1 MPTLNWIGKD
11 KVINHHQDVPYKV
24 LEQQYTYSNGSE
36 IEAFVSE
43 NKIIHGDNL
52 EALKSLLP
60 QYEGKIK
67 CVYIDP
73 PYNTGNEGWVYN
85 DNVNDPKIKKWLGQV
100 VGKENDDLTRHDKWL
115 CMMYPRLKLIKKLLH
130 LDGKL
135 VISLSYHELASLT
148 LLCKEIFADKQIV
161 TVTVQT
167 SGGKPSGGFNYIQEY
182 LIFIVPV
189 DFEPNSLSFAGG
201 KSRSP
206 YEGLTLATFN
216 KIQRPNQ
223 TYPIY
228 VNKETG
234 CFEGVGKSLNQRI
247 KDGVYKGKI
256 EDFVYDYNEAPD
268 NCVCIWPV
276 TSKGDDCVWRL
287 IPDRLLKDW
296 EKGYIKISP
305 NTSKNNNN
313 LFSIQ
318 YLPEGVIKKIE
329 KGELEVLKSGDEIP
343 TLEFGENKTVGSQI
357 PTIWNEKTFHTV
369 NGTKLLNDIFQ
380 IKTFNYPKPIEL
392 IEEVIRSISN
402 PNDIVLDSFAG
413 SGTSAHAIL
422 NLNKQDGGNRKF
434 ILIEMEDYA
443 NTITAERVKRVIK
456 GYGTEAKPVEG
467 TGGDFSFYELGEPV
481 FLENDLINEVI
492 GIERINEYVWFS
504 ETKSNYIKQDEQYL
518 LGVKEQTA
526 YYFYYDTNAMTTL
539 DESFLRKLKTKAEQ
553 YIIYADNCLL
563 DEKLMSKYHIIFK
576 KIPRDITRF

>member
-36 IEAFVSE
+36 TDTFVSE

-67 CVYIDP
+67 CIYIDP

-100 VGKENDDLTRHDKWL
+100 VGKESEDLSRHDKWL
-115 CMMYPRLKLIKKLLH
+115 CMMYPRLKLLHKLLADDGFIFVS
-130 LDGKL
+130 LDDNE
-135 VISLSYHELASLT
+135 IHSLKFMLI
-148 LLCKEIFADKQIV
+148 EIFGEKNFQAEIIVQSNKRGQTYKQIAK
-161 TVTVQT
+161 TH
-167 SGGKPSGGFNYIQEY
+167 EY
-182 LIFIVPV
+182 LICF
-189 DFEPNSLSFAGG
+189 S
-201 KSRSP
+201 KS
-206 YEGLTLATFN
+206 
-216 KIQRPNQ
+216 
-223 TYPIY
+223 
-228 VNKETG
+228 
-234 CFEGVGKSLNQRI
+234 
-247 KDGVYKGKI
+247 
-256 EDFVYDYNEAPD
+256 
-268 NCVCIWPV
+268 
-276 TSKGDDCVWRL
+276 
-287 IPDRLLKDW
+287 
-296 EKGYIKISP
+296 
-305 NTSKNNNN
+305 
-313 LFSIQ
+313 
-318 YLPEGVIKKIE
+318 E
-329 KGELEVLKSGDEIP
+329 KGEILGLPAEIGNYPYKDEIGNFSIRELRNRNP
-343 TLEFGENKTVGSQI
+343 KFGRFNRPNLFFPIYINPNNPDNNGFCPISLIRNEIFSIEILPLNSLGEESCWRWSTKKVLENVKSDSDMSMLFGKPKQDGSWGIYDKYRKETVKAK
-357 PTIWNEKTFHTV
+357 TIWDDTEV
-369 NGTKLLNDIFQ
+369 ISEQGTSLLRTLGLAEIFQ
-380 IKTFNYPKPIEL
+380 FPKPLEL
-392 IEEVIRSISN
+392 IKRVLLLSTDDNSI
-402 PNDIVLDSFAG
+402 ILDSFAG
-413 SGTSAHAIL
+413 SGTTAHAVL

-456 GYGTEAKPVEG
+456 GYGSEAKPIEG
-467 TGGDFSFYELGEPV
+467 TSGDFSFYELGEPV
-481 FLENDLINEVI
+481 FLENDLLNEAI

-504 ETKSNYIKQDEQYL
+504 ETKSNYIKQNEQYL

-526 YYFYYDTNAMTTL
+526 YYFYYDKDAMTTL

>member
-36 IEAFVSE
+36 TDTFVSE

-268 NCVCIWPV
+268 NCACIWPV